1 MIQIWYHDKDMKRV
15 CQKLVNLML
24 KQIKQ
29 LLHSRGGHILCIKRV
44 TIGLF
49 LKMKQLKPYF
59 CVFVSIIQLIC
70 TVLYKGKDRCQNVDT
85 DHEIGHEKDK
95 LLKNI
100 G

>member
-1 MIQIWYHDKDMKRV
+1 
-15 CQKLVNLML
+15 
-24 KQIKQ
+24 
-29 LLHSRGGHILCIKRV
+29 
-44 TIGLF
+44 
-49 LKMKQLKPYF
+49 MKQLKPYF

-70 TVLYKGKDRCQNVDT
+70 TVLYRGKDRCQNVDT